1 MDKTISE
8 SNWNLFRIQ
17 LNFLSKQIQITLG
30 RKKNYSRKEIQVIL
44 KSLFRHIFPNKKTS

>member
-44 KSLFRHIFPNKKTS
+44 KNLFRHIIPNKKTS

>member
-1 MDKTISE
+1 MNKTLSE

-44 KSLFRHIFPNKKTS
+44 KSLFRHIFPIKKTS